1 MGWWSGSKSKVK
13 QHSLLS
19 DTQRPLQNQL
29 EASAMKQGAGGV
41 YGDVADYYRG
51 NLSNDPTDFNA
62 MAAPEMRR
70 YNEQIIPDIAEQYAG
85 MGSGAL
91 SSSGFQNAAVNAGA
105 DLSERL
111 GAIRANLRQNSAQGL
126 QQIGSQ
132 ALNPTVENVMHQG
145 QPGFGQTFASGLG
158 SAIGSGI
165 TGGFGSLGKMN
176 PFGGSNVGAKTSPY
190 GNLAS
195 SSAQSAALMAR
206 R

>member
-19 DTQRPLQNQL
+19 DTQRPLQSQL

-70 YNEQIIPDIAEQYAG
+70 FNEQIVPDIAEQYAG

-145 QPGFGQTFASGLG
+145 QPGMGQPLMQGVG
-158 SAIGSGI
+158 NAIGSAI
-165 TGGFGSLGKMN
+165 TGGFGSLGTMN
-176 PFGGSNVGAKTSPY
+176 PFGGSSVGANTSPY
-190 GNLAS
+190 GNLAA
-195 SSAQSAALMAR
+195 SSAQAGRMGMR
-206 R
+206 